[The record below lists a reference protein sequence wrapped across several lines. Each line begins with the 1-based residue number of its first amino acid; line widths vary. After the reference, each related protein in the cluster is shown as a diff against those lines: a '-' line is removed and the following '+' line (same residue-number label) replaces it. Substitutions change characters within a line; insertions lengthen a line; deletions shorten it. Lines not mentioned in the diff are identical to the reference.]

1 MRRSYIYLIGTLIL
15 TGILIVYNQLGGFN
29 EPEISLVPVNKYI
42 FAGKM
47 YEGNIKDKEWE
58 ELYLNIR
65 SLKENK
71 YPFSSLAIIW
81 YNSPEDEEGEV
92 KAFVG
97 LIWNDSIAVPESF
110 DIKEIAMKGLVRA
123 ELKGHAFVVPNP
135 NKVINKIRKFAE
147 SKDLTLNNIV
157 IDRYPEESII
167 YTEIPVK
174 SGLVNLE

>member
-1 MRRSYIYLIGTLIL
+1 MFENLFLDQQFEDEGDFLPLI
-15 TGILIVYNQLGGFN
+15 
-29 EPEISLVPVNKYI
+29 
-42 FAGKM
+42 
-47 YEGNIKDKEWE
+47 
-58 ELYLNIR
+58 
-65 SLKENK
+65 
-71 YPFSSLAIIW
+71 AI
-81 YNSPEDEEGEV
+81 DEEGEV

-174 SGLVNLE
+174 SGLINVE